1 MPGESHHHVED
12 ACLVGNTLV
21 IGYGASDRSVE
32 TQIETLN
39 LNEFVNENVP
49 FLHQLPPHEG

>member
-1 MPGESHHHVED
+1 MPGESQHHVED

-21 IGYGASDRSVE
+21 IGYGHPVRLVE
-32 TQIETLN
+32 TQIDTLD

-49 FLHQLPPHEG
+49 LLHQLLSHEG